1 MTFAPDIEASKP
13 ESRPLTTI
21 IIIIRKDGCAA
32 SQTTRRS

>member
-1 MTFAPDIEASKP
+1 MTFAPDIEASEA

-21 IIIIRKDGCAA
+21 IIIIRQDRRAA